1 MINFREIE
9 FWKRS
14 RQLAINIYI
23 VTQKFPQSEIYG
35 LTSQIRRSAVS
46 IPSNIAE
53 GASRSSKKDF
63 SRFLEISIG
72 SAHELETQID
82 IAHAVSFLDQI
93 EFDKLHKEIVEIVK
107 MLSKYKSR
115 ILESK

>member
-14 RQLAINIYI
+14 RQLAIDIYAA
-23 VTQKFPQSEIYG
+23 TKDFPRNEQYG
-35 LTSQIRRSAVS
+35 LTSQIRRCAVS

-53 GASRSSKKDF
+53 GSSRSSKKDF
-63 SRFLEISIG
+63 ARFLEISIG

-82 IAHAVSFLDQI
+82 IAHNVSYLDGESYERI
-93 EFDKLHKEIVEIVK
+93 NKEINEILK
-107 MLSKYKSR
+107 MTSSYRSR
-115 ILESK
+115 IKSSL